1 MSRYVRQMQVPGIGA
16 VGQARLTASHVL
28 VVGAGGLGC
37 TVIPALA
44 AAGVGR
50 LTVVDPD
57 VIELT
62 NLHRQTLYTAADLG
76 QPKAVAAAARARALN
91 PECQAMALRVR
102 LDPANTPALIDGADL
117 VVDAADSFAVTYTLS
132 DLCLATGKPLISASV
147 IGRAGYA
154 GGFCGAAPSYRAV
167 FPDLPAQ
174 AASCASAGVL
184 GPAVAALGAVQAQM
198 ALSVLI
204 GWSQARWAGL
214 SRWTWQ
220 AGALAG
226 SVLRMPPRHRALALS
241 LPPRLSPPIRWWT
254 CARRAPC
261 RPLPVRKYLHPANW
275 PSGRSRR
282 GGWCCAVQPACGRGA
297 ARRCWRRAVPQ
308 RWPCLQTG
316 NERADHRRA
325 GQFHRGR
332 AGA

>member
-204 GWSQARWAGL
+204 GLEPSPLGRIVTLDLASWRFGGFGFADATAAPGFGFVAATQIVATDTLVDLRPAGTVQAITGAQILAPGELAFWPIPAGRVVL
-214 SRWTWQ
+214 CCSTGLRAWR
-220 AGALAG
+220 GAQVLAARG
-226 SVLRMPPRHRALALS
+226 ATALAL
-241 LPPRLSPPIRWWT
+241 L
-254 CARRAPC
+254 
-261 RPLPVRKYLHPANW
+261 
-275 PSGRSRR
+275 
-282 GGWCCAVQPACGRGA
+282 
-297 ARRCWRRAVPQ
+297 
-308 RWPCLQTG
+308 
-316 NERADHRRA
+316 AD
-325 GQFHRGR
+325 GQ
-332 AGA
+332 